1 MENIWYGS
9 SSFKKFYQQGKNG
22 FNLNVKSRF
31 SISSRLKLRVKQTML
46 NK

>member
-1 MENIWYGS
+1 MAARALRNLS
-9 SSFKKFYQQGKNG
+9 TGKDG